1 MRNIRK
7 SFQGVQA
14 LKGVSLELKK
24 GETLAVAGENG
35 AGKSTLIKILG
46 GALEA
51 DQGEIFLSGRQ
62 PTLRNPQAAQS
73 AGISIIYQELN
84 LIPELTVR
92 ENIFLGRE
100 RTRYGFVERNSEL
113 AAASSLF
120 QRIGIS
126 LDPDAKCADLTIAQQ
141 QIVEIAKALSIDARI
156 IVMDEPT
163 APLTQQ
169 EVDLLFKVI
178 EELKSRNIGIIYIS
192 HRLEEIFQIADRVLT
207 LCDGTLVDDS
217 STREITKES
226 LIEKMVGR
234 PIESEFPKRNAV
246 LGKTRL
252 RIESLS
258 RKGFVEDISFSVRA
272 GEVVGFAG
280 LIGSGKTELTRLI
293 FGADQYDSGSI
304 FVDDKE
310 VHISSPSDAISQGIC
325 LLTEDRK
332 NQGLVLQRSV
342 VENFGLPNLASFSN
356 RGFLDRKQ
364 EQSTYQVYESDLKIK
379 TSDPTQPIAT
389 LSGGNQ
395 QKVVLAKWLARDADI
410 IIFNEPTRGIDVG
423 AKYEIYLL
431 INRLAEEGKAII
443 LVSSELPEILGMC
456 DRIFAMG
463 QGRIKGEIDDTG
475 KATQEQVLS
484 IAVS

>member
-1 MRNIRK
+1 MRHIRK

-14 LKGVSLELKK
+14 LKGVSLELQE

-51 DQGEIFLSGRQ
+51 DEGEMYLSGRQ
-62 PTLRNPQAAQS
+62 PELKDPHATQS

-100 RTRYGFVERNSEL
+100 RTRYGFIDRESEL
-113 AAASSLF
+113 TAAKSLF
-120 QRIGIS
+120 ERIGIS
-126 LDPDAKCADLTIAQQ
+126 IDPNAKCSDLTIAQQ
-141 QIVEIAKALSIDARI
+141 QIVEIAKALSIEARI

-169 EVDLLFKVI
+169 EVELLFRVI
-178 EELKSRNIGIIYIS
+178 EELKSRKIGIIYIS

-217 STREITKES
+217 PTKGITKES

-234 PIESEFPKRNAV
+234 PIESEFPKRASV

-252 RIESLS
+252 RIENLG
-258 RKGFVEDISFSVRA
+258 RKGVVEDVSFSVRA

-293 FGADQYDSGSI
+293 FGADEHDSGSI
-304 FVDDKE
+304 FVEDKE
-310 VHISSPSDAISQGIC
+310 VFISSPKDAISHGIC

-332 NQGLVLQRSV
+332 NQGLILQRSV
-342 VENFGLPNLASFSN
+342 VENFGLPNLRSFSS
-356 RGFLDRKQ
+356 RGFLDKKQ
-364 EQSTYQVYESDLKIK
+364 EQSIYLQFESDLKIK
-379 TSDPTQPIAT
+379 TSDPTQPVVT

-395 QKVVLAKWLARDADI
+395 QKVVLAKWLARNADI

-431 INRLAEEGKAII
+431 INRLAEKGKAII
-443 LVSSELPEILGMC
+443 LVSSELSEILGMC

-463 QGRIKGEIDDTG
+463 NGRIKGEISDPQN
-475 KATQEQVLS
+475 ATQEQILS
-484 IAVS
+484 MAVS